1 MKRPLSYR
9 WNWAMSMA
17 LLILLALSACTGQVA
32 ATQPPESSPAPE
44 ASLPPSEAT
53 APPTSPA
60 IETPVASEAPTDPNV
75 LYQDDFTN
83 PTTGWSVAEFDNY
96 FIGYHEPES
105 YHIEIKSPHL
115 KAPVVPIPDAA
126 TNNYPDATIELQVQ
140 TVAGR
145 TSTEGDYRYG
155 LVLRRTGDQYY
166 AFTISPTTKKWEVFK
181 SSPSGLVPLK
191 EGVEQNIHDLDVDDL
206 LRVDASGSDFS
217 FYINNN
223 PVAEVTDSDYP
234 AGEIGFY
241 AENIENANTHIH
253 FGELKVLNLASA
265 PEDGEGALLYEDDFT
280 NPTTGWSVA
289 EFDNYFIGY
298 HEPESYH
305 IEIKS
310 PHLKAPVV
318 PIPDAATN
326 NYPDATIELQVQT
339 VAGRTSTEGDYRY
352 GLVFRRTGDQYYAFT
367 ISPTTKKWEVFKS
380 SPSGLVPLKDGVDQ
394 NINDLDVD
402 DLLRVDAKGPNF
414 LFTINDQLVAQ
425 LTDSDYPAGEIGF
438 YAENLENVNT
448 HIHFGRLTVREA
460 KYSLMCNVVGGTLY
474 VRSGPG
480 KTFAQ
485 IGLLSDG
492 DTVKALGISSNNWI
506 KIVVEGSDVPGWVS
520 YSEGFMSCTPGVDLF
535 PVVDS

>member
-1 MKRPLSYR
+1 MKRQVIYR

-17 LLILLALSACTGQVA
+17 LLLLLALTGCAGQVA
-32 ATQPPESSPAPE
+32 ATQPPVSSPVPE
-44 ASLPPSEAT
+44 ASLPPADTAEA
-53 APPTSPA
+53 PTSPA
-60 IETPVASEAPTDPNV
+60 VETPVATQPPTDPNV
-75 LYQDDFTN
+75 LYEDTFTN

-126 TNNYPDATIELQVQ
+126 NHNYPDATIELAVQ
-140 TVAGR
+140 TVSGR

-155 LVLRRTGDQYY
+155 LVFRRSGDQYY

-181 SSPSGLVPLK
+181 SSPSGIVPLK
-191 EGVEQNIHDLDVDDL
+191 DGVEESIQGLDVDDV
-206 LRVDASGSDFS
+206 LRVDASGSGFS
-217 FYINNN
+217 FYINSK

-241 AENIENANTHIH
+241 AENVENVNTHIH
-253 FGELKVLNLASA
+253 FGNLTVLNLAAA
-265 PEDGEGALLYEDDFT
+265 PEGGDGALLYEDTFT

-318 PIPDAATN
+318 PIPDAAN
-326 NYPDATIELQVQT
+326 HNYPDATIELAVQT
-339 VAGRTSTEGDYRY
+339 VSGRTSTEGDYRY
-352 GLVFRRTGDQYYAFT
+352 GLVFRRSGDQYYAFT

-380 SPSGLVPLKDGVDQ
+380 TPSGIVPLKDGVEESIQ
-394 NINDLDVD
+394 GLDVD
-402 DLLRVDAKGPNF
+402 DILRVDAKGSNF
-414 LFTINDQLVAQ
+414 LFTINGQLVTQ
-425 LTDSDYPAGEIGF
+425 ITDSDYADGEIGF
-438 YAENLENVNT
+438 YAENVENVNT
-448 HIHFGRLTVREA
+448 HIHFGELTVREV
-460 KYSLMCNVVGGTLY
+460 KYSYMCNVAGGTLY

-485 IGLLSDG
+485 VGLLSDG

-506 KIVVEGSDVPGWVS
+506 KIVVEGSDAPGWVS
-520 YSEGFMSCTPGVDLF
+520 YSDGFMSCTPTVDFF
-535 PVVDS
+535 PIVDS

>member
-1 MKRPLSYR
+1 MKRQVFYR

-17 LLILLALSACTGQVA
+17 LLIALALSGCAGQIA
-32 ATQPPESSPAPE
+32 ATQPPQSSPVPE
-44 ASLPPSEAT
+44 ASLPPADTTEA
-53 APPTSPA
+53 PTSPA
-60 IETPVASEAPTDPNV
+60 ETPIASQPAADPNV
-75 LYQDDFTN
+75 LY
-83 PTTGWSVAEFDNY
+83 
-96 FIGYHEPES
+96 
-105 YHIEIKSPHL
+105 
-115 KAPVVPIPDAA
+115 
-126 TNNYPDATIELQVQ
+126 
-140 TVAGR
+140 R
-145 TSTEGDYRYG
+145 
-155 LVLRRTGDQYY
+155 
-166 AFTISPTTKKWEVFK
+166 
-181 SSPSGLVPLK
+181 
-191 EGVEQNIHDLDVDDL
+191 
-206 LRVDASGSDFS
+206 
-217 FYINNN
+217 
-223 PVAEVTDSDYP
+223 
-234 AGEIGFY
+234 
-241 AENIENANTHIH
+241 
-253 FGELKVLNLASA
+253 
-265 PEDGEGALLYEDDFT
+265 DDFT

-380 SPSGLVPLKDGVDQ
+380 TSSGLIPLKDGVDQ
-394 NINDLDVD
+394 NIHDLDVD
-402 DLLRVDAKGPNF
+402 DVLRVDAKGPNF

-425 LTDSDYPAGEIGF
+425 ITDSDYPAGEIGF
-438 YAENLENVNT
+438 YAENLENANT
-448 HIHFGRLTVREA
+448 HVHFGKLTVREA

-492 DTVKALGISSNNWI
+492 DTVKALGI
-506 KIVVEGSDVPGWVS
+506 
-520 YSEGFMSCTPGVDLF
+520 
-535 PVVDS
+535 